1 MRKINR
7 FLNDFELLEE
17 YMHTSYGGILT
28 EDKVLKFI
36 FLPYCLGLKII
47 NRLELSEFL
56 NGNGYESLQKFV
68 FTNEKIKNILLQCYK
83 LEKNVINLMQ
93 DDVLKEYLQEKYD
106 TYFVNKITEWN
117 IKANKNK
124 FLDIFSLLSGYS
136 RFFKDEQS

>member
-1 MRKINR
+1 
-7 FLNDFELLEE
+7 
-17 YMHTSYGGILT
+17 
-28 EDKVLKFI
+28 
-36 FLPYCLGLKII
+36 
-47 NRLELSEFL
+47 
-56 NGNGYESLQKFV
+56 
-68 FTNEKIKNILLQCYK
+68 
-83 LEKNVINLMQ
+83 MQ